1 MSLKKN
7 KMHFSRRVVF
17 VFTLIVL
24 APLLLLYGVTI
35 FLMNL
40 QSIRGL
46 EALCN
51 LEVRMNE
58 DKIYENIQA
67 YELIDKMIR
76 ANGDLLLFITSP
88 ENRDESE
95 VIRTVKEESLTLERI
110 LSVEPSLYA
119 IRVFTNSELVPERFP
134 VIMHSSREN
143 LASLSSW
150 EFNYQAKYLAYMD
163 SQSLPSACLT
173 RELVNGKRPVG
184 WVQLSMRMEDFFP
197 FLRRS
202 PPPHQN
208 DFIFSLSESNGEKRL
223 SQISCQNAAPG
234 REKLLS
240 EKEIKDF
247 GRQIFSGSNKE
258 NTRLQLAGKRS
269 VAAWRYLPELGIVI
283 AHTCETAMTLG
294 YAATVTLLG
303 LLASVVVGLGFFLIV
318 RHTANRM
325 FRGIYSV
332 MNGMRRVSAG
342 DLSVQI
348 PVDASNE
355 VRETQQ
361 TFNAMTSQLSEQI
374 EQITTEQHLIADT
387 EMKAMQNQIN
397 AHFLYNVLE
406 TIHMQAVLAG
416 NDDISQSILT
426 LGKMMR
432 YCLRWRIHT
441 VTLEKEMEYIQSYV
455 SILNIRN
462 DYEVLLELDIPE
474 ELSELKIPKM
484 IIQPF
489 VENAFVHGIEPL
501 AKDTVIRIYTEVDE
515 SHKKIWLCVR
525 DFGAGMTQAKVEE
538 ILSYLADEKYERDS
552 TGSIGIKN
560 IQQRLT
566 LFYGNDYRLEIQ
578 SEAGEG
584 TLIRVPLPIEGDMR

>member
-1 MSLKKN
+1 
-7 KMHFSRRVVF
+7 
-17 VFTLIVL
+17 
-24 APLLLLYGVTI
+24 
-35 FLMNL
+35 
-40 QSIRGL
+40 
-46 EALCN
+46 
-51 LEVRMNE
+51 
-58 DKIYENIQA
+58 
-67 YELIDKMIR
+67 
-76 ANGDLLLFITSP
+76 
-88 ENRDESE
+88 
-95 VIRTVKEESLTLERI
+95 
-110 LSVEPSLYA
+110 
-119 IRVFTNSELVPERFP
+119 
-134 VIMHSSREN
+134 
-143 LASLSSW
+143 
-150 EFNYQAKYLAYMD
+150 MD

-173 RELVNGKRPVG
+173 RELVNGKRSVG

-515 SHKKIWLCVR
+515 AHKKIWLCVR
-525 DFGAGMTQAKVEE
+525 DFGAGMSQAKVEE

>member
-1 MSLKKN
+1 MNLKSN
-7 KMHFSRRVVF
+7 KMHFSRRVVL
-17 VFTLIVL
+17 VFSLIVL
-24 APLLLLYGVTI
+24 APLLLLYAMTI
-35 FLMNL
+35 LLMYL
-40 QSIRGL
+40 QAIKGM
-46 EALCN
+46 EALCS

-67 YELIDKMIR
+67 FHLIDKMIR
-76 ANGDLLLFITSP
+76 ANGELLLFITSP
-88 ENRDESE
+88 ENRDEGE
-95 VIRTVKEESLTLERI
+95 VIRTVKEESLILERI

-119 IRVFTNSELVPERFP
+119 IRVFTNSDFVPERFP

-143 LASLSSW
+143 LPSLSEW

-163 SQSLPSACLT
+163 SMAMPSACLT
-173 RELVNGKRPVG
+173 RELVNGKRSVG
-184 WVQLSMRMEDFFP
+184 WVQVSMKMEDFFP
-197 FLRRS
+197 FLRR
-202 PPPHQN
+202 PIPPHQH
-208 DFIFSLSESNGEKRL
+208 DFIFRISENEGRPYLTQLLYQNGNSGANMALSENDVEALNEQYL
-223 SQISCQNAAPG
+223 SALQQENF
-234 REKLLS
+234 R
-240 EKEIKDF
+240 IKF
-247 GRQIFSGSNKE
+247 
-258 NTRLQLAGKRS
+258 AGKSS
-269 VAAWRYLPELGIVI
+269 VAALRCLPDLGIVI
-283 AHTCETAMTLG
+283 VHSCETEMTRG
-294 YAATVTLLG
+294 YVTVIMLLG
-303 LLASVVVGLGFFLIV
+303 LLASALVGLGFFMIV

-332 MNGMRRVSAG
+332 MGGMRKVSAG

-361 TFNAMTSQLSEQI
+361 TFNAMTKQLSSQI
-374 EQITTEQHLIADT
+374 EQIKTEEHLIADT

-416 NDDISQSILT
+416 NDDISKSILT

-441 VTLEKEMEYIQSYV
+441 VTLEKEMEYIQSYI

-462 DYEVLLELDIPE
+462 DYEIQLELDIPE
-474 ELSELKIPKM
+474 ELHELKIPKM

-501 AKDTVIRIYTEVDE
+501 AKDTVTRIYTEVDE
-515 SHKKIWLCVR
+515 AHKKIWLCVQ
-525 DFGAGMTQAKVEE
+525 DFGAGMSNSKLEE
-538 ILSYLADEKYERDS
+538 IVSYLSDEKYERDS
-552 TGSIGIKN
+552 VGSIGIKN

-566 LFYGNDYRLEIQ
+566 LFYGNDYRLEIK
-578 SEAGEG
+578 SEIDKG

>member
-1 MSLKKN
+1 M
-7 KMHFSRRVVF
+7 
-17 VFTLIVL
+17 
-24 APLLLLYGVTI
+24 
-35 FLMNL
+35 
-40 QSIRGL
+40 
-46 EALCN
+46 
-51 LEVRMNE
+51 
-58 DKIYENIQA
+58 
-67 YELIDKMIR
+67 
-76 ANGDLLLFITSP
+76 
-88 ENRDESE
+88 
-95 VIRTVKEESLTLERI
+95 
-110 LSVEPSLYA
+110 
-119 IRVFTNSELVPERFP
+119 
-134 VIMHSSREN
+134 
-143 LASLSSW
+143 
-150 EFNYQAKYLAYMD
+150 
-163 SQSLPSACLT
+163 
-173 RELVNGKRPVG
+173 
-184 WVQLSMRMEDFFP
+184 
-197 FLRRS
+197 
-202 PPPHQN
+202 
-208 DFIFSLSESNGEKRL
+208 
-223 SQISCQNAAPG
+223 
-234 REKLLS
+234 
-240 EKEIKDF
+240 
-247 GRQIFSGSNKE
+247 
-258 NTRLQLAGKRS
+258 
-269 VAAWRYLPELGIVI
+269 AAWRYLPELGIVI

-361 TFNAMTSQLSEQI
+361 TFNAMTSQLAEQI

-462 DYEVLLELDIPE
+462 DYEVILELDIPE

-515 SHKKIWLCVR
+515 AHKKIWLCVR
-525 DFGAGMTQAKVEE
+525 DFGAGMSQAKVEE

-560 IQQRLT
+560 IQQRLFM
-566 LFYGNDYRLEIQ
+566 FYGDGYKIQ
-578 SEAGEG
+578 IESEKGKG
-584 TLIRVPLPIEGDMR
+584 TLIKIPVPKGDLSV